1 MTFSRALR
9 LSSSWNDWN
18 TKPTCSAR
26 RAARWSSS
34 RLPRDWPARITSP
47 RLGRS
52 SPASRLSRVDL
63 PEPEAPTM
71 ATLAPRAISRLTSS
85 RMVSLAS
92 GASTTLLR
100 WRAVITLSDMGS
112 ALMNVWKK
120 CATGVFLYLLAL
132 PALAQNILLVGDSIS
147 AAFGLEI
154 EQGWV
159 TLLEQRLAEQDY
171 PHAVIN
177 ASVSGDTT
185 AGGLARLP
193 GLLQE
198 FQPELVVIELGGND
212 GLRALP
218 VSNMQQNL
226 SAMVELAQDAG
237 ADVILLGMRIPPN
250 YGPRYSN
257 AFENT
262 FVEVAAKHEVALL
275 PFLLE

>member
-1 MTFSRALR
+1 
-9 LSSSWNDWN
+9 
-18 TKPTCSAR
+18 
-26 RAARWSSS
+26 
-34 RLPRDWPARITSP
+34 
-47 RLGRS
+47 
-52 SPASRLSRVDL
+52 
-63 PEPEAPTM
+63 
-71 ATLAPRAISRLTSS
+71 
-85 RMVSLAS
+85 
-92 GASTTLLR
+92 
-100 WRAVITLSDMGS
+100 
-112 ALMNVWKK
+112 MNVWKK
-120 CATGVFLYLLAL
+120 CAAGVLLLVLAL
-132 PALAQNILLVGDSIS
+132 PAWAQNILLVGDSIS

-154 EQGWV
+154 QQGWV

-226 SAMVELAQDAG
+226 SAMVELAKNAG

-250 YGPRYSN
+250 YGPRYSD

-262 FVEVAAKHEVALL
+262 FVEVAEKHDIALL
-275 PFLLE
+275 PFLLEGVGGVEGMMQSDGVHPTAAAQTLLLDNAWPVIRQWLDGIEQ

>member
-1 MTFSRALR
+1 M
-9 LSSSWNDWN
+9 
-18 TKPTCSAR
+18 
-26 RAARWSSS
+26 
-34 RLPRDWPARITSP
+34 
-47 RLGRS
+47 
-52 SPASRLSRVDL
+52 
-63 PEPEAPTM
+63 
-71 ATLAPRAISRLTSS
+71 
-85 RMVSLAS
+85 
-92 GASTTLLR
+92 
-100 WRAVITLSDMGS
+100 ITLSDMGS

-120 CATGVFLYLLAL
+120 CATGVLLYLLAL

-154 EQGWV
+154 QQGWV

-171 PHAVIN
+171 PHAVVN

-218 VSNMQQNL
+218 VGNMQQNL
-226 SAMVELAQDAG
+226 SSMVELAKHAG

-250 YGPRYSN
+250 YGPRYSD

-262 FVEVAAKHEVALL
+262 FVEVAEKHDIALL
-275 PFLLE
+275 PFLLEGVGGVEGMMQDDGVHPTAAAQMLLLDNAWPVIRQWLDDREIR

>member
-1 MTFSRALR
+1 
-9 LSSSWNDWN
+9 
-18 TKPTCSAR
+18 
-26 RAARWSSS
+26 
-34 RLPRDWPARITSP
+34 
-47 RLGRS
+47 
-52 SPASRLSRVDL
+52 
-63 PEPEAPTM
+63 
-71 ATLAPRAISRLTSS
+71 
-85 RMVSLAS
+85 
-92 GASTTLLR
+92 
-100 WRAVITLSDMGS
+100 
-112 ALMNVWKK
+112 MNVWRK
-120 CATGVFLYLLAL
+120 CATGVVLYLLAL

-154 EQGWV
+154 QQGWV

-226 SAMVELAQDAG
+226 SAMVELAKNAG

-250 YGPRYSN
+250 YGPRYSD

-262 FVEVAAKHEVALL
+262 FVEVAEKHDIALL
-275 PFLLE
+275 PFLLEGVGGVEGMMQSDGVHPTAAAQTLLLDNAWPVIRQWLDGAGSR